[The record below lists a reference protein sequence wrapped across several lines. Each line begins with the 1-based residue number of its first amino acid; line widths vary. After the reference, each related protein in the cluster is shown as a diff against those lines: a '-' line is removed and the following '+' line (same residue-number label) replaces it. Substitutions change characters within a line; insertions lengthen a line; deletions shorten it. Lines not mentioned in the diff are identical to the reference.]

1 MILHPMTSMP
11 VQPYCAR
18 CDLPVHRISLP
29 VVQPSQWYFQFEVQC
44 CGATRAHRLS
54 SKEVLRISLTNEKFW
69 AVEGRAKPAAIRKL
83 ANLGR

>member
-1 MILHPMTSMP
+1 MSLLPLHSPP
-11 VQPYCAR
+11 VMPYCAR

-29 VVQPSQWYFQFEVQC
+29 VAQPSIWHFQFEVQC

-54 SKEVLRISLTNEKFW
+54 MQEVLRISATNEKFW
-69 AVEGRAKPAAIRKL
+69 AVEAKAKPAAIRKL